1 MQTVL
6 IILAILAIGAGVY
19 YYFWSKGS
27 IADRDKDYIP
37 DVVEDKVDDIKE
49 DINETVAETKRR
61 VKLCSS
67 I

>member
-27 IADRDKDYIP
+27 IADRDQDLIP
-37 DVVEDKVDDIKE
+37 DSVEDKISDIKE
-49 DINETVAETKRR
+49 DIDDTVA
-61 VKLCSS
+61 
-67 I
+67 